1 MRGLTK
7 TRRLMEGAIRAGAIV
22 TFVSIACA
30 DAAAAAAQNTLTL
43 SGERRTVACAGNTLK
58 ITGQRN
64 TVTVTGECRK
74 VDISGTG
81 NTVAIESVASIE
93 VTGTNNKVT
102 WQRALKGDNPRVSVT
117 GLNTVTRA
125 TAPDT
130 SPASAPSARSAP
142 PASAPAPAPAPPA
155 AASDAPRS
163 GAGAAGAGASARA
176 KPDREPAP
184 PAAGAT
190 PPAPAP
196 ATAPAPSAAAPPANT
211 SPRAA
216 GSRRGVAEPA
226 TTEAAVTVLEDGRED
241 TIECRGREVSI
252 LGSRNTLRLRGSC
265 PMVIVTGSDNE
276 VDVET
281 TQRIRTTGDRNRVL
295 WTTVIDGAST
305 PRVENTGQQN
315 RINKADRKP
324 VSP

>member
-7 TRRLMEGAIRAGAIV
+7 TRRLMEGVIRAGAIV
-22 TFVSIACA
+22 TFVSIAWA
-30 DAAAAAAQNTLTL
+30 GLAAQNTLTL
-43 SGERRTVACAGNTLK
+43 SGERRTVACTGDTLK

-102 WQRALKGDNPRVSVT
+102 WQRALNGDNPRVSVT

-125 TAPDT
+125 EAPDA
-130 SPASAPSARSAP
+130 SPTPTPSARS
-142 PASAPAPAPAPPA
+142 APPA

-163 GAGAAGAGASARA
+163 GSAAGAGASARA

-184 PAAGAT
+184 PAAGPT
-190 PPAPAP
+190 PPAPT
-196 ATAPAPSAAAPPANT
+196 TAPAPSAAAPPANA
-211 SPRAA
+211 SSRAA
-216 GSRRGVAEPA
+216 GSRRGATEPA

-241 TIECRGREVSI
+241 TIDCRGREVSI

-295 WTTVIDGAST
+295 WTTVIDGATT